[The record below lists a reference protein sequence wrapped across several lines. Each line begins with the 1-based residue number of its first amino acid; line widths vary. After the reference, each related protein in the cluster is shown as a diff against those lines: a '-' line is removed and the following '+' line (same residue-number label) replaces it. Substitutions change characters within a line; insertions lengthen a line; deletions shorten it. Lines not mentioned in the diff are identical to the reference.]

1 MKTHKKSNNDRRDFY
16 DDEED
21 YRPSKKKE
29 SPRRRPVRNW
39 TKAWE
44 EHQTDFEDLDDFFGK

>member
-1 MKTHKKSNNDRRDFY
+1 MKNNKKSNHDRYEY

-21 YRPSKKKE
+21 YRPAKKKD

-39 TKAWE
+39 KKVWAEHETDWE
-44 EHQTDFEDLDDFFGK
+44 EIDDFHQR